1 VTIVDQKPIHYDGS
15 MQEILEVKGEVTE
28 QDSFQITDEMRKFI
42 GGNPYI
48 IN

>member
-1 VTIVDQKPIHYDGS
+1 MDQKPIHYDGS
-15 MQEILEVKGEVTE
+15 MQGNYEVKDEVTN